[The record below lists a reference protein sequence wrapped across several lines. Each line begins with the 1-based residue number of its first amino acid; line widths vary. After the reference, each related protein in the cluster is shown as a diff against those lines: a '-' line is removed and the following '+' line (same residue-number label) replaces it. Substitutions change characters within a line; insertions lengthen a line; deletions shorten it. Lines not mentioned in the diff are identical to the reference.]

1 MRASKKKAVKRSISL
16 PADMDEAVRLRAGAL
31 GESVSGY
38 LLKLARNDLLRP
50 DGDLVVCC
58 DKRRAKV

>member
-1 MRASKKKAVKRSISL
+1 VKRSISL

-31 GESVSGY
+31 GESASGY